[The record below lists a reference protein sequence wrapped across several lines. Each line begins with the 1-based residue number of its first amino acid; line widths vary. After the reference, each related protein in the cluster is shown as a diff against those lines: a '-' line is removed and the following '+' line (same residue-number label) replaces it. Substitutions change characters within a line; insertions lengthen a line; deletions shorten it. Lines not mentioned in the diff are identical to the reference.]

1 MGSEVGTVQALA
13 EVVQVPFAGSR
24 ACFES
29 LLDYAQSG
37 EVGRM
42 RHSDLERELEERGR
56 ELMRTMFQELLDSRS
71 SAQAREPVR
80 GADGLPRTRKR
91 LQERDLESVFGT
103 VQVTRVGYG
112 RDGEESLHPLDA
124 ELNLPERRYS
134 HELERRLA
142 EEVAKTSFEEAVRTV
157 EKQTGD
163 LVPKRQVEELARR
176 AARDFDA
183 FYGQRQAEV
192 PGVSSSLV
200 VTTMDGKGVVMRRED
215 LREATRKAAERR
227 LHKLS
232 KRLSKGEKRNAK
244 RMAMV
249 ASVYTIAPVVRT
261 AEDIVRGLTGVGA
274 ADEPA
279 TSKAPR
285 PRPEHKRVWASLA
298 KSPEQAIEESFKEA
312 ARRDPQGE
320 KKWVALV
327 DGNETQLRLLHQ
339 VAERLG
345 IVVTVVLDIVH
356 VAQYLWAAALAFHGE
371 GSAERELWV
380 AERLTD
386 VLRGRAS
393 LVASGMRRSATLRG
407 LTYKQRKAVDRCAGY
422 LLRNKAYLRYDEYLA
437 AGFPV
442 ATGVIEGA
450 CRHLVKD
457 RMDITGARWSL
468 AGADAVLQLRALR
481 ASGDFDDY
489 WRFHEDQ
496 EYQRNH
502 VARYVDGEVPAVD
515 KPGRTRRQTHL
526 RIVK

>member
-1 MGSEVGTVQALA
+1 MQALA

-24 ACFES
+24 LCFES
-29 LLDYAQSG
+29 LLDYAQSA
-37 EVGRM
+37 EVVGM
-42 RHSDLERELEERGR
+42 RHSDLERELEARGR
-56 ELMRTMFQELLDSRS
+56 ELMRTVFQELLDLRS

-80 GADGLPRTRKR
+80 AADGFPRTRKR

-112 RDGEESLHPLDA
+112 AAGKESLHPLDA

-142 EEVAKTSFEEAVRTV
+142 EEVAKTSFEEALGSV
-157 EKQTGD
+157 EKRTGE

-176 AARDFDA
+176 VAHDFDA
-183 FYGQRQAEV
+183 FYVQREAEA
-192 PGVSSSLV
+192 PAASGSLV
-200 VTTMDGKGVVMRRED
+200 VTTLDGKGVVMRRED
-215 LREATRKAAERR
+215 LREATRKAAQRR
-227 LHKLS
+227 VHKLS

-244 RMAMV
+244 RMATV
-249 ASVYTIAPVVRT
+249 ASVYTIAPAVRT

-279 TSKAPR
+279 TPKVPR

-298 KSPEQAIEESFKEA
+298 KSPEQVIEDAFKEA
-312 ARRDPQGE
+312 VRRDPRGE

-339 VAERLG
+339 VAERVG
-345 IVVTVVLDIVH
+345 IVVTIVLDIVH
-356 VAQYLWAAALAFHGE
+356 VAQYLWAAALAFHAE

-380 AERLTD
+380 AERLTE
-386 VLRGRAS
+386 VLQGRAS
-393 LVASGMRRSATLRG
+393 LVAGGMRRSATRRG
-407 LTYKQRKAVDRCAGY
+407 LTHKQRKAVDKCAGY
-422 LLRNKAYLRYDEYLA
+422 LLRNKAYLRYDQYLA

-468 AGADAVLQLRALR
+468 AGAEAVLQLRALR
-481 ASGDFDDY
+481 ASGDFEDY
-489 WRFHEDQ
+489 WHFHEDQ

-502 VARYVDGEVPAVD
+502 VARYVDGKVPAVE
-515 KPGRTRRQTHL
+515 KPGRTRRQAHL